1 MIHHFLQQLE
11 KNNYKKRKSGR
22 TADLKSSTT
31 NLFLNIAIFLL
42 FAVIVFMLYS
52 IYIKLS
58 NSSSGNYEEAAYQ
71 KPSDII
77 QVEVLNGCGVSGV
90 GDRFTDFLRN
100 NNFDVVNIGNYIRF
114 DMDETI
120 VIERIGNKANAYKVA
135 EALGV
140 KKENVIQQLNNDYFL
155 DVSIVIGR
163 DYYTLKPLK

>member
-1 MIHHFLQQLE
+1 
-11 KNNYKKRKSGR
+11 
-22 TADLKSSTT
+22 
-31 NLFLNIAIFLL
+31 
-42 FAVIVFMLYS
+42 MLYS

-58 NSSSGNYEEAAYQ
+58 NSSAGNHDETDNQ
-71 KPSDII
+71 KTSDII

-90 GDRFTDFLRN
+90 SNRFTDFLRT

-120 VIERIGNKANAYKVA
+120 LIDRIGNKANAYKVA